1 MKLAS
6 TYFATMM
13 LVMTASIYANPG
25 VNCDSSN
32 NTTETICFNQDEISA
47 LIISTFIMTMMFL
60 VFMIGFLFITSI
72 IFKKMFTQN
81 TRTIVSI
88 IINSIILNLIYHY
101 VKNNYY

>member
-1 MKLAS
+1 MKVAS

-47 LIISTFIMTMMFL
+47 LIISTFIMTIMLL
-60 VFMIGFLFITSI
+60 VFMIGFLFITSF

-88 IINSIILNLIYHY
+88 ILNSIIFNLIYNY